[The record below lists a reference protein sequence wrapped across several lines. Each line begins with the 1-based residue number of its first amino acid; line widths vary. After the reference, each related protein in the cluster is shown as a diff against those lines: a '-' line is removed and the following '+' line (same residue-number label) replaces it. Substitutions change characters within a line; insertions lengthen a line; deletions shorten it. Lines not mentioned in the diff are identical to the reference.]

1 MADLVGGDPLSP
13 RHRDHGHGVRLE
25 RESPARNPGRRNG
38 TIGSGPAR
46 TAGMTMIALER
57 LHPDLVRGRGGGGPA
72 STRTV
77 VAYGFWIFILSDIT
91 MFAALFAAYAVL
103 ADRTAGGPT
112 ATEVINLRHVFV
124 ETMCLL
130 VSSYTC
136 GLGAL
141 SAERR
146 QPGRFLIFA
155 AFTFVLGA
163 AFLIIESTE
172 FTSMVSKGAGPSR
185 SAFLSAFFTLVATH
199 GVHVTG
205 GLLFLVYMMAQ
216 VVAKGLRPHV
226 LRRLL
231 CFSLFWHALDI
242 VWVGVFTL
250 VYLMG
255 AR

>member
-1 MADLVGGDPLSP
+1 MTIATIDA
-13 RHRDHGHGVRLE
+13 VR
-25 RESPARNPGRRNG
+25 
-38 TIGSGPAR
+38 
-46 TAGMTMIALER
+46 
-57 LHPDLVRGRGGGGPA
+57 PDLVRGRGGGGPA

-77 VAYGFWIFILSDIT
+77 VAYGFWIFLLSDFIL
-91 MFAALFAAYAVL
+91 FAGLFAAHAVL
-103 ADRTAGGPT
+103 SDQTAGGPT
-112 ATEVINLRHVFV
+112 GAELFNLRNVFI

-130 VSSYTC
+130 FSSYTC

-146 QPGRFLIFA
+146 QSGRFLIFA
-155 AFTFVLGA
+155 ALTFVLGA
-163 AFLIIESTE
+163 AFLVIESTE
-172 FTSMVSKGAGPSR
+172 FAGMVSKGAGPSR
-185 SAFLSAFFTLVATH
+185 SAFLSGFFTLVGTH

-205 GLLFLVYMMAQ
+205 GLLWLIYMVAQ
-216 VVAKGLRPHV
+216 VGTKGLRPHV

-231 CFSLFWHALDI
+231 CWSLFWHALDI

>member
-1 MADLVGGDPLSP
+1 
-13 RHRDHGHGVRLE
+13 
-25 RESPARNPGRRNG
+25 
-38 TIGSGPAR
+38 
-46 TAGMTMIALER
+46 MTMAAIVDTVPAGVPTELA
-57 LHPDLVRGRGGGGPA
+57 RGRGGGGPA
-72 STRTV
+72 PKRVV
-77 VAYGFWIFILSDIT
+77 VAYGFWIFLISD
-91 MFAALFAAYAVL
+91 FVLFSGLFAAYAVL
-103 ADRTAGGPT
+103 SDHTAGGPSG
-112 ATEVINLRHVFV
+112 AELFNLPKVFI

-130 VSSYTC
+130 FSSYTC

-146 QPGRFLIFA
+146 QPGRFLMFA

-172 FTSMVSKGAGPSR
+172 FAGMVSKGAGPER
-185 SAFLSAFFTLVATH
+185 SAFLSSFFTLVGTH

-205 GLLFLVYMMAQ
+205 GLLWLIYMVAQ

-231 CFSLFWHALDI
+231 CWSLFWHALDI

>member
-1 MADLVGGDPLSP
+1 MTIATID
-13 RHRDHGHGVRLE
+13 RA
-25 RESPARNPGRRNG
+25 PAAVP
-38 TIGSGPAR
+38 TELA
-46 TAGMTMIALER
+46 
-57 LHPDLVRGRGGGGPA
+57 RGRGGGGPA
-72 STRTV
+72 SKRIV
-77 VAYGFWIFILSDIT
+77 VAYGFWLFILSDMV
-91 MFAALFAAYAVL
+91 MFSALFAAFAVL
-103 ADRTAGGPT
+103 RGNTAGGP
-112 ATEVINLRHVFV
+112 AGAELFNLRNVFI

-130 VSSYTC
+130 FSSYTC

-146 QPGRFLIFA
+146 QPGRFLLFNVL
-155 AFTFVLGA
+155 TLLLGA

-172 FTSMVSKGAGPSR
+172 FAGMVAKGAGPSR
-185 SAFLSAFFTLVATH
+185 SAFLSGFFTLVGTH
-199 GVHVTG
+199 GVHVTS
-205 GLLFLVYMMAQ
+205 GLIFLVYMMAQ

-242 VWVGVFTL
+242 IWVGVFTL

>member
-1 MADLVGGDPLSP
+1 MF
-13 RHRDHGHGVRLE
+13 
-25 RESPARNPGRRNG
+25 
-38 TIGSGPAR
+38 SG
-46 TAGMTMIALER
+46 
-57 LHPDLVRGRGGGGPA
+57 
-72 STRTV
+72 
-77 VAYGFWIFILSDIT
+77 
-91 MFAALFAAYAVL
+91 LFAAYAVL
-103 ADRTAGGPT
+103 SGSTAGGPT
-112 ATEVINLRHVFV
+112 GSELFDLRNVFI

-146 QPGRFLIFA
+146 QRDRFLVFA

-163 AFLIIESTE
+163 AFLFVEISE
-172 FTSMVSKGAGPSR
+172 FAGMVGNGAGPSR
-185 SAFLSAFFTLVATH
+185 SAFLSAFFTLVGMH
-199 GVHVTG
+199 GAHVTS
-205 GLLFLVYMMAQ
+205 GLVWLVYMVAQ

-242 VWVGVFTL
+242 IWVGVITV

>member
-1 MADLVGGDPLSP
+1 MTIATIDA
-13 RHRDHGHGVRLE
+13 VRPE
-25 RESPARNPGRRNG
+25 
-38 TIGSGPAR
+38 
-46 TAGMTMIALER
+46 
-57 LHPDLVRGRGGGGPA
+57 LVRGRGGGGPA

-91 MFAALFAAYAVL
+91 MFSGLFAAYAVL
-103 ADRTAGGPT
+103 SGQTAGGPT
-112 ATEVINLRHVFV
+112 GSELFNLRRVFI

-146 QPGRFLIFA
+146 QRDRFLLFA
-155 AFTFVLGA
+155 ACAFVLGA
-163 AFLIIESTE
+163 AFLFIEISE
-172 FTSMVSKGAGPSR
+172 FAGMVRTGAGPSR
-185 SAFLSAFFTLVATH
+185 SAFLSAFFALVGMH
-199 GVHVTG
+199 GAHVTS
-205 GLLFLVYMMAQ
+205 GLVWLTYMVAQ

-242 VWVGVFTL
+242 IWVGVITV